1 MNGLRCEGFPEEL
14 LSGWLDQE
22 LTQADE
28 QRVRLHLEGC
38 PRCRALLDELKT
50 IREVAMTTKFD
61 EPGPAEWGELP
72 RGRAS
77 AAFRS
82 LGWTVAVVWLCA
94 TAGYALWQLATSPEG
109 MTERLLAFGGIA
121 GVALLFVSV
130 VIDRVRARR
139 TDRYEGVQR

>member
-1 MNGLRCEGFPEEL
+1 MNGPRCEGFPEEL
-14 LSGWLDQE
+14 LSGFLDHE

-38 PRCRALLDELKT
+38 PRCRGLLGELKT

-82 LGWTVAVVWLCA
+82 LGWTVAIVWLAA

-109 MTERLLAFGGIA
+109 MAERLLAFGGIA